1 MAKEIIIDPV
11 TRIEGHSKITIQL
24 DDAGEVQD
32 ARFHVTQFRGFEKFC
47 EGRPFAEMP
56 SITARIC
63 GICPVSHLMASAK
76 ACDALLAVQIPPT
89 AAKLRRIMNLAQLVQ
104 SHALSFF
111 HLSSPDLLFGMDAD
125 PAKRNILGVIE
136 ARPQL
141 ARDGIALRKFGQEII
156 AMLGGKRI
164 HPAWAVPGGVSEP
177 LSEEKRD
184 RILGM
189 LPEAVTMI
197 ERTLAWYKGILGQ
210 FQGEIRIFGNFASM
224 FMGLVAPENEQRVPH
239 SRGAGASENERELE
253 HYDGVL
259 RMVDAEGNIVLD
271 DVDPT
276 KYQDYLAES
285 VEPFSYLKSPYF
297 KPAGYPDGIYR
308 VGPLARLNIVDR
320 CGTPKADAE
329 LTVFRALGRGVIL
342 SSFHQHYARLVEIL
356 YGIERIEQILHESD
370 ILDKHVRAFAEPNR
384 FEGIGVA
391 EAPRGTL
398 FHHYT
403 VDENGLITSVNLIIA
418 TGHNNLAMNRSVK
431 QVAQHYV
438 KGSQLQEGMLNRVEA
453 VIRCFDPCLSCS
465 THAIGCMPLHIQ
477 LLGPANELLDEMKRN

>member
-1 MAKEIIIDPV
+1 MVKQIVIDPV

-24 DDAGEVQD
+24 DDAGEVQE
-32 ARFHVTQFRGFEKFC
+32 ALFHVTQFRGFEKFC

-76 ACDALLAVQIPPT
+76 ACDALLAVQIPST
-89 AAKLRRIMNLAQLVQ
+89 ATKLRRIMNLAQIVQ

-111 HLSSPDLLFGMDAD
+111 HLSSPDLLFGMDSD
-125 PAKRNILGVIE
+125 PAKRNILGILG
-136 ARPQL
+136 AYPQL
-141 ARDGIALRKFGQEII
+141 GRDGIILRKFGQEII
-156 AMLGGKRI
+156 EMLGGKRI

-184 RILGM
+184 RILAM
-189 LPEAVTMI
+189 LPEALALI
-197 ERTLAWYKGILGQ
+197 ERTLSWFKGILEQ
-210 FQGEIRIFGNFASM
+210 FRDEIRIFGNFPSL
-224 FMGLVAPENEQRVPH
+224 FMGLVTPH
-239 SRGAGASENERELE
+239 EPGSHNALVE

-259 RMVDAEGNIVLD
+259 RFVDASGNIVLD
-271 DVDPT
+271 GVEPT
-276 KYQDYLAES
+276 KYQDYLAEA
-285 VEPFSYLKSPYF
+285 VEPFSYLKSPFF
-297 KPAGYPDGIYR
+297 KPSGYPEGMYR

-320 CGTPKADAE
+320 CGTRKADAE
-329 LTVFRALGRGVIL
+329 WTEFRALRRGVIL

-356 YGIERIEQILHESD
+356 YGIERIEQILHEPD
-370 ILDKHVRAFAEPNR
+370 ILDKHVRAVAEPNR
-384 FEGIGVA
+384 FEGVGVA

-403 VDENGLITSVNLIIA
+403 IDKYGLIKSVNLLIA

-438 KGSQLQEGMLNRVEA
+438 KGSRLQEGMLNRVEA

-465 THAIGCMPLHIQ
+465 THAIGRMPLHIE
-477 LLGPANELLDEMKRN
+477 LLGPGKELLDEIKSN